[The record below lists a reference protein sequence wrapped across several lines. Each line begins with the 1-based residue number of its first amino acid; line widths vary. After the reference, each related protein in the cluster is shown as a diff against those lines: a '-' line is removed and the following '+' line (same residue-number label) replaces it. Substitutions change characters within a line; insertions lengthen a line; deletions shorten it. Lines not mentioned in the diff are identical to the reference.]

1 MIILEGPGAAS
12 RDDAIFSDES
22 FHNLFFWPV
31 VQNTVVKVASRAA
44 EGFFAL
50 RNVS

>member
-12 RDDAIFSDES
+12 RDDTIFSDES

-31 VQNTVVKVASRAA
+31 VQNTVVKASRAA
-44 EGFFAL
+44 DGFFAL